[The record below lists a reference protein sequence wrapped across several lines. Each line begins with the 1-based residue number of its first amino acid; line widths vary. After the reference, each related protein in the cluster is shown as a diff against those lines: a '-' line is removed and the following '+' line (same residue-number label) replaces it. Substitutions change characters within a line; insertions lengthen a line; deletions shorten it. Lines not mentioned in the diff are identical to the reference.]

1 MFLHLEALMINFQQ
15 YELYLLKGK
24 TICLIFILQLLLK
37 TALRL
42 PILPKSGRFVLS
54 VQKLKSVRM
63 FNSSAMLPVLGD
75 TTIGEGTIVFPGAVL
90 GGGPQDHG
98 NEFQPDARLVIGK
111 RNVIRENVTM
121 NAGTPK
127 GQNPIGDGTPVE
139 NLVTYVGDDG
149 MFMVNSHV
157 AHDCVVGNNVIM
169 TNNAVIA
176 GHVRIGDGAILG
188 GNCAVHQFCR
198 IGRKAMIGGMTGVD
212 RDVIPFGIVTG
223 DRGNL
228 RGLNLIG
235 LKRSGFAPDVVKAIS
250 KAYMYIFKS
259 SEDTFAVR
267 LEKAHEKYK
276 DNPMVMEMIEFIDL
290 SEKGQAQWL
299 EGRHWLIFQT
309 A

>member
-1 MFLHLEALMINFQQ
+1 MSNIHPSAVVEDGAQIADTAKIGPFCFVSSKAKIGADVQLIGHV
-15 YELYLLKGK
+15 
-24 TICLIFILQLLLK
+24 TI
-37 TALRL
+37 
-42 PILPKSGRFVLS
+42 
-54 VQKLKSVRM
+54 
-63 FNSSAMLPVLGD
+63 LGD

-176 GHVRIGDGAILG
+176 GHVRIGD
-188 GNCAVHQFCR
+188 F
-198 IGRKAMIGGMTGVD
+198 GRQLRRSPVLPDWAQGD
-212 RDVIPFGIVTG
+212 DWRH
-223 DRGNL
+223 DRG
-228 RGLNLIG
+228 
-235 LKRSGFAPDVVKAIS
+235 
-250 KAYMYIFKS
+250 
-259 SEDTFAVR
+259 
-267 LEKAHEKYK
+267 
-276 DNPMVMEMIEFIDL
+276 
-290 SEKGQAQWL
+290 
-299 EGRHWLIFQT
+299 
-309 A
+309 